1 MGYRDRGGGDRGGD
15 RGGGDRGGYGGGFEQ
30 REAPVRPGEE
40 YDVQITDVAQKGDG
54 IAKVEG
60 FIIFIAGASK
70 GESCRIRIKD
80 VRRRFAIGE
89 KVGSAGAAAA
99 TPEEG
104 GAEET
109 PEQG

>member
-1 MGYRDRGGGDRGGD
+1 MGYRDRGSGGGDW
-15 RGGGDRGGYGGGFEQ
+15 GGDRGGYGGGFEQ

-60 FIIFIAGASK
+60 FIIFVAGASK
-70 GESCRIRIKD
+70 GENCRIRIKD
-80 VRRRFAIGE
+80 VRRRFAVGE
-89 KVGSAGAAAA
+89 KVGTAGVAA

-104 GAEET
+104 GAEI

>member
-1 MGYRDRGGGDRGGD
+1 MGYRDRGGSGDW
-15 RGGGDRGGYGGGFEQ
+15 GDRGGYGGGFEQ
-30 REAPVRPGEE
+30 REAPVHTGDE

-60 FIIFIAGASK
+60 FIIFVAGASK
-70 GESCRIRIKD
+70 GENCRIRIKD
-80 VRRRFAIGE
+80 VRRRFAVGE
-89 KVGSAGAAAA
+89 KVGTAGAAA